1 MASKE
6 FHFHYVKTPTG
17 SISGQS
23 VLTQT
28 EDAINDLGDYMFE
41 ATGDATE
48 ALNKATEALNT
59 ANTAQQ
65 NAAEALSTANS
76 ALGSVNT
83 LTITVN
89 SWDGRIKKAESN
101 AANAVTAATEASN
114 NASQAVT
121 TANSALNT
129 AQQAVTTANAAKTT
143 AQNASTAATQ
153 AVGTADAANATA
165 EEAKKIAQQAVTDT
179 DGIRDEIN
187 QSMVLITQKVNE
199 ATTQAQNSASS
210 AAQSQANSD
219 LSKRWATW
227 TTGVETEDGTD
238 YTVADDGYSSK
249 WNAQLAQAWAVKTDG
264 KVTENNLADGTEI
277 DYSSKYYAQQAK
289 ASADAADAS
298 EASALSS
305 KNAAASSASA
315 AKASETNAANS
326 QKAAA
331 SSATSAANAQ
341 KAAEAARDLAQQYA
355 SQNAYAVVY
364 DAQTLTTAQQAQAR
378 KNIGAISA
386 AEAPAP
392 DLTPYLTKADA
403 ASTYLG
409 INAKAKTA
417 GTADTVPWTGVSG
430 KPNLVRSVN
439 GISPGTDGNVTIPIP
454 ARMMPNYG
462 SYVQIGAG
470 DYTPSEDGW
479 LRLGTMNS
487 GDYTGGKVI
496 HKASGALI
504 LEFYQNRY
512 PGNATMMLPVRAGET
527 YTVSNP
533 GKIYFHK
540 MM

>member
-6 FHFHYVKTPTG
+6 FQFHYVKTPTG

-28 EDAINDLGDYMFE
+28 EDAINDLGDYMVD
-41 ATGDATE
+41 ATADATE

-65 NAAEALSTANS
+65 NASEALSTANAAS
-76 ALGSVNT
+76 GKVNSLET
-83 LTITVN
+83 VVN
-89 SWDGRIKKAESN
+89 SWDATIKDSN
-101 AANAVTAATEASN
+101 AK
-114 NASQAVT
+114 ASQAVSPANAANT
-121 TANSALNT
+121 KSAQAVSTANSANTKSDQAVKTANT
-129 AQQAVTTANAAKTT
+129 ASSTANTAKTNSET
-143 AQNASTAATQ
+143 AVADALEAKEIAKEAKAIAEEAVVDSDADVATMRQLLAETKAQAQNASTSAAASQ
-153 AVGTADAANATA
+153 
-165 EEAKKIAQQAVTDT
+165 
-179 DGIRDEIN
+179 
-187 QSMVLITQKVNE
+187 
-199 ATTQAQNSASS
+199 SS
-210 AAQSQANSD
+210 ANESADYST
-219 LSKRWATW
+219 LS
-227 TTGVETEDGTD
+227 
-238 YTVADDGYSSK
+238 
-249 WNAQLAQAWAVKTDG
+249 QAWAVKMDG
-264 KVTENNLADGTEI
+264 KVTEGNVPDGTEV

-305 KNAAASSASA
+305 KNAAASSAAA
-315 AKASETNAANS
+315 AKTSETNAANS

-355 SQNAYAVVY
+355 SQNAHAVVY

-479 LRLGTMNS
+479 LRLENMNS

>member
-1 MASKE
+1 M
-6 FHFHYVKTPTG
+6 
-17 SISGQS
+17 
-23 VLTQT
+23 
-28 EDAINDLGDYMFE
+28 
-41 ATGDATE
+41 
-48 ALNKATEALNT
+48 
-59 ANTAQQ
+59 
-65 NAAEALSTANS
+65 
-76 ALGSVNT
+76 
-83 LTITVN
+83 
-89 SWDGRIKKAESN
+89 
-101 AANAVTAATEASN
+101 
-114 NASQAVT
+114 
-121 TANSALNT
+121 
-129 AQQAVTTANAAKTT
+129 
-143 AQNASTAATQ
+143 
-153 AVGTADAANATA
+153 
-165 EEAKKIAQQAVTDT
+165 
-179 DGIRDEIN
+179 
-187 QSMVLITQKVNE
+187 
-199 ATTQAQNSASS
+199 
-210 AAQSQANSD
+210 
-219 LSKRWATW
+219 
-227 TTGVETEDGTD
+227 
-238 YTVADDGYSSK
+238 
-249 WNAQLAQAWAVKTDG
+249 KTDG
-264 KVTENNLADGTEI
+264 KVTENNLPDGAEI
-277 DYSSKYYAQQAK
+277 DYSAKYYAQQAK

-305 KNAAASSASA
+305 KNAAASSAAAAKTSETNSKASETAAKASQDAAAASASAAKTSETNALSSKNVAAASASA
-315 AKASETNAANS
+315 AKASEANAKTSETNAKTSETAASSSKSAAASSASAAKASETNAAASKTSAASSASAASTSATNAANS

-355 SQNAYAVVY
+355 SQNAHAVVY

-479 LRLGTMNS
+479 LRLENMNS